1 MKKDKPLTVEEYRA
15 LTKEAKVFVKE
26 YGKSTD
32 QPPTK
37 EQYQRIG
44 KVVGTIYGAKDWG
57 SDNRYPQ
64 RARDIKP
71 AGPSEA
77 AKPKPKSRGKKP
89 YLTHAQALRGL
100 GAHFDLDPKAVKFWI
115 RQQQL
120 SGMIPDTGHDDQT
133 TNPET

>member
-26 YGKSTD
+26 YGKSTVTFHH
-32 QPPTK
+32 PAAKSK
-37 EQYQRIG
+37 EPE
-44 KVVGTIYGAKDWG
+44 DWG